1 MDVSL
6 SPFLDVYLP
15 LPLPHSISPV
25 SPPLS
30 LSLNVFHFF
39 PTNLVLSSEACHVQG
54 GQASYRMAVAW
65 NGLPGFMLLLLLLL
79 PQAD

>member
-30 LSLNVFHFF
+30 LSECVSFF
-39 PTNLVLSSEACHVQG
+39 PTNLVLSSEACHIQG